1 MCVCVHTH
9 FQLHIYFRSLSIVG
23 YYKTLNIVAQALHE
37 CWSRHDIVCLD
48 TVVFHLVF
56 LYFIDNQFRPSS
68 STGLPKSG
76 RAGWRALLEGMDGV
90 HESYQGSEGAP
101 SSSEQ
106 EKRLVWQRVR
116 ESHLEIRQWLAVS
129 RVLWALAEGNRG
141 AASSEMAAETMGPS
155 PLFGDIGLWITWH
168 TQAEESLMTWLL
180 PGTMGNSI
188 CSSWAGSP
196 TQDFMKVDKG
206 CVENS

>member
-1 MCVCVHTH
+1 MLEWVAILFSRGLSQPRGPTWFPALQVVSLPSELPGKPIYTCVCVCVCVCVHTH
-9 FQLHIYFRSLSIVG
+9 FQLHIYFRSLFG
-23 YYKTLNIVAQALHE
+23 GGCYKTLNIVAQALHE
-37 CWSRHDIVCLD
+37 CWSRHDIVYLD

-90 HESYQGSEGAP
+90 DESYQGSEGAP

-116 ESHLEIRQWLAVS
+116 ESHLEIR
-129 RVLWALAEGNRG
+129 
-141 AASSEMAAETMGPS
+141 
-155 PLFGDIGLWITWH
+155 
-168 TQAEESLMTWLL
+168 
-180 PGTMGNSI
+180 
-188 CSSWAGSP
+188 
-196 TQDFMKVDKG
+196 
-206 CVENS
+206 